1 MTKPKFEISEDAV
14 ICVVSVDCAKCTA
27 KEFDW
32 EMPES
37 EFIKKLKK
45 LGWTGDENKQ
55 PLCPKCKKIYL

>member
-1 MTKPKFEISEDAV
+1 MTKPKFDISEDEV
-14 ICVVSVDCAKCTA
+14 IILLSVRCCKCA
-27 KEFDW
+27 EQVIDW